1 MANETNTKSEY
12 TQRVEELAMQLKQN
26 AEAQYGKSETG
37 LIVISVNTEEGA
49 GHDEVVLAMVGT
61 KRACKLG
68 LRLFATKYKNMS
80 DVFSEV
86 ASEEARRRML
96 HLIGAALCDATAGEE
111 PGDENA
117 ETKEEE

>member
-12 TQRVEELAMQLKQN
+12 TQRVKELTKQLMHN
-26 AEAQYGKSETG
+26 AEEQKDKSETG

-49 GHDEVVLAMVGT
+49 GHDEVVLAMVGR

-68 LRLFATKYKNMS
+68 LRLFANKDKDMS
-80 DVFSEV
+80 AVFSEV

-96 HLIGAALCDATAGEE
+96 HLLGAALCDATAGEE